1 MLTSSLLSA
10 SLMASLIA
18 CSLSASL
25 IASLMA
31 SLIATSRSPS
41 GINDRLPDRLCSQV
55 EITMPDPKD
64 HPDAYDAKGNLVDM
78 YKDPDMM
85 LGFAERVCC
94 FPDPG

>member
-1 MLTSSLLSA
+1 MFEDQPSAQLSTKVDRRCSSQGLLSP
-10 SLMASLIA
+10 
-18 CSLSASL
+18 
-25 IASLMA
+25 
-31 SLIATSRSPS
+31 SPD
-41 GINDRLPDRLCSQV
+41 GPLLQV

-85 LGFAERVCC
+85 LGFAERVRC

>member
-1 MLTSSLLSA
+1 MLSECLPDRLPDG
-10 SLMASLIA
+10 LPHCKI
-18 CSLSASL
+18 
-25 IASLMA
+25 
-31 SLIATSRSPS
+31 TSRSPS
-41 GINDRLPDRLCSQV
+41 GITDRLPDRLCSQV

-85 LGFAERVCC
+85 LGFAERVRC

>member
-1 MLTSSLLSA
+1 M
-10 SLMASLIA
+10 
-18 CSLSASL
+18 
-25 IASLMA
+25 
-31 SLIATSRSPS
+31 
-41 GINDRLPDRLCSQV
+41 QV